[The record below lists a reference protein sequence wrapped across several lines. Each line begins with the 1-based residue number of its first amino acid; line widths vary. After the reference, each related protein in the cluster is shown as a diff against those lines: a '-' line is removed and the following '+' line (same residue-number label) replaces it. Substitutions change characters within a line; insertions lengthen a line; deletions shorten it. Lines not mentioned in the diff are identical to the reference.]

1 MSTTQ
6 THQPSGKGKGL
17 LKGSLKNPE
26 NNRQPPGTP
35 LPLTQA
41 LFKGAWVTN
50 EAKPVINPS
59 NFYVDEDD
67 DGVKT
72 RGAKKAIDLSF
83 SVLGT
88 QNPSPVS
95 SDDEDEHEH
104 ENESEEDYMDENDD
118 LRPQTPSLTFGMHEE
133 RVFQQASPEQSQ
145 EDNMAEEDYKAEEA
159 KEDDKAEEAKEDDK
173 AEEAK
178 EDNKAEKDKPKPQ
191 RRGKAA
197 DAEPADGRAEPKSK
211 PQRRG
216 KAADAEPAGGR
227 AEPNSKTQRK
237 RKAADAEPKKPKA
250 LSKPKASKLPEHVQE
265 AKEWILQD
273 KEKLK
278 QVKTEEAKD
287 KELQELQA
295 KLEECKQG
303 ISFLKS
309 FFGEYHETFLKAMQ
323 ERDSI
328 QASLEEKKKSDYSE
342 QHKHWSTILEYGI
355 DRCQKKKDDVF
366 NHYIK
371 LGKCLEGL
379 YDAREELEEADTTQP
394 VPDFLMSMRLDH
406 VIGK

>member
-6 THQPSGKGKGL
+6 THQPAGKGKGL

-35 LPLTQA
+35 LPMTEAALKAALLTN
-41 LFKGAWVTN
+41 GV
-50 EAKPVINPS
+50 KPKMNPS
-59 NFYVDEDD
+59 NYYVDENDA
-67 DGVKT
+67 GVRT
-72 RGAKKAIDLSF
+72 RGANKAIDLSF

-88 QNPSPVS
+88 QNPSPNS
-95 SDDEDEHEH
+95 SDDEGED
-104 ENESEEDYMDENDD
+104 EEDEEVYMDANDD
-118 LRPQTPSLTFGMHEE
+118 LRLQKHSLTFGMHEE
-133 RVFQQASPEQSQ
+133 RVFQQESPEQSQ
-145 EDNMAEEDYKAEEA
+145 EDNKAEEA
-159 KEDDKAEEAKEDDK
+159 EEDDKAEEAEEDNKAEEAEEDDK
-173 AEEAK
+173 AEQ
-178 EDNKAEKDKPKPQ
+178 PKQ
-191 RRGKAA
+191 
-197 DAEPADGRAEPKSK
+197 
-211 PQRRG
+211 
-216 KAADAEPAGGR
+216 
-227 AEPNSKTQRK
+227 QRK
-237 RKAADAEPKKPKA
+237 RKAAGGEAGQKPKQQRKSKAADGGPKKPRAPSKPKA
-250 LSKPKASKLPEHVQE
+250 PIKPKASKLPEHVQE

-303 ISFLKS
+303 ISFLKK
-309 FFGEYHETFLKAMQ
+309 FFGEDHESVLKAMQ